1 MNGLNIA
8 GLKIDNDCL
17 GKDMM
22 LTTVKPYYAYADG
35 KRTDCVQGYKYT
47 VALPAQHFALLNVKI
62 EGTKQMDAPTSGY
75 KSVQFVGL
83 NAKLY
88 FDNNNRVQVSA
99 KASGIRMAGQH

>member
-1 MNGLNIA
+1 
-8 GLKIDNDCL
+8 
-17 GKDMM
+17 MM
-22 LTTVKPYYAYADG
+22 LTAVKPFYAYVDG

-47 VALPAQHFALLNVKI
+47 VALPEQRFALLDVKI
-62 EGTKQMDAPTSGY
+62 EGAKQMEAPTSGY

-83 NAKLY
+83 AVKLY